1 MGELNVK
8 KLSLMT
14 RFCAGFHQYLLD
26 RGIDPRNLEE
36 TANKLSILSSTGGS
50 GGVIDV
56 FYQVSNR

>member
-1 MGELNVK
+1 M
-8 KLSLMT
+8 KLLI

-26 RGIDPRNLEE
+26 RGIDPRNLED